1 MPFLLF
7 LLFVPV
13 LLIVVFA
20 LLAGALGL
28 FFGLLKFLFPIII
41 IAALVNLFMRDD
53 RHKATQS
60 RAQSRY
66 QRQQYRQSYRDART
80 GRKEIHDAREDD
92 VVNNYQNQVN
102 QKTQSENPKNPK
114 NPNHDYNNDNDEWS
128 DF

>member
-13 LLIVVFA
+13 LLIVVCA
-20 LLAGALGL
+20 LLAGAVGL

-102 QKTQSENPKNPK
+102 QKTQSENTK

>member
-7 LLFVPV
+7 LFFVPV

-20 LLAGALGL
+20 LLAGAVGL

-80 GRKEIHDAREDD
+80 GRKEIRDAREDD

-102 QKTQSENPKNPK
+102 QKTQSENTK

>member
-20 LLAGALGL
+20 LLAGAVGL

-92 VVNNYQNQVN
+92 VVNNYKNQVN
-102 QKTQSENPKNPK
+102 QKTQSENTE

>member
-20 LLAGALGL
+20 LLAGAVGL

-102 QKTQSENPKNPK
+102 QKTQSESTE

>member
-20 LLAGALGL
+20 LLAGAVGL

-53 RHKATQS
+53 RHKAAQS

-102 QKTQSENPKNPK
+102 QKTQSENTE

>member
-1 MPFLLF
+1 MSFLLF

-20 LLAGALGL
+20 LLAGAVGL

-41 IAALVNLFMRDD
+41 IAALVNLFMHDD

-66 QRQQYRQSYRDART
+66 QHQQYRQSYRDART

-102 QKTQSENPKNPK
+102 QKTQSENTK